1 MAKGKGHGRGG
12 RKTLPEGWCKF
23 LHQERE
29 ETARE
34 KKTDKGFQE
43 KRVNKRKEQGGK
55 SRQ

>member
-12 RKTLPEGWCKF
+12 RKTLSGGWCKF

-34 KKTDKGFQE
+34 KRTDKGCHE
-43 KRVNKRKEQGGK
+43 KRVNKRKEQGRK